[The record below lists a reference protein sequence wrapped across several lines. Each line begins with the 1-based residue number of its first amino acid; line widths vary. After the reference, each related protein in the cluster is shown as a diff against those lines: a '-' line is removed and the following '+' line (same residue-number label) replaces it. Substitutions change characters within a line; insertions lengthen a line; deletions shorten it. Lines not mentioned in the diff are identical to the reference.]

1 MISEGASLRC
11 SLRDVPDL
19 LPHTGLGRHNP
30 RKCAGICCCRP
41 SSRCDSGRHP
51 QLIERRRTEPGAIRP
66 KSGHFHR
73 NLPAIDALA
82 TSNDLTAARETQ
94 ISRRLTRTVISLRT
108 RRRPPIKRIL
118 SSEKQGR
125 TSPSSA
131 LHCAGLIYP
140 NISHHGRISNRRCHA
155 KNFPPRLLI
164 KSRSIGCNQV

>member
-1 MISEGASLRC
+1 MISEGAALRC

-19 LPHTGLGRHNP
+19 PSHLGLGRRSP

-41 SSRCDSGRHP
+41 SSRRGSGRHR
-51 QLIERRRTEPGAIRP
+51 QLIERRRIDSGAIRP
-66 KSGHFHR
+66 KSGQFR
-73 NLPAIDALA
+73 RGLPAIDALA

-118 SSEKQGR
+118 SQEKQGR
-125 TSPSSA
+125 ISASSA

-140 NISHHGRISNRRCHA
+140 NIPHHGRISNRRCHA

-164 KSRSIGCNQV
+164 KSRSIGCKQV